1 MMGGL
6 GEMNLL
12 AIAAFEFLQWKLI
25 VFYTQNPKEN

>member
-12 AIAAFEFLQWKLI
+12 AIAAFELPQWK